1 MIVDFTRQYGI
12 IIFPQRGSNQQGIWI
27 ILLYTNQ
34 KWFVLKTVSYLE
46 WKKLLSPV
54 RKKKI
59 RENFLEIVKY
69 EKVYDWVVL
78 NHLEKGKIFF
88 FPERDS
94 TGEKNWETYNVY
106 GRYCYV
112 AKISEHEGR
121 QQSLER

>member
-1 MIVDFTRQYGI
+1 MNNSLVHQPKVICTKDCKLLRMKKI
-12 IIFPQRGSNQQGIWI
+12 IIPS
-27 ILLYTNQ
+27 
-34 KWFVLKTVSYLE
+34 E
-46 WKKLLSPV
+46 
-54 RKKKI
+54 KKKI

>member
-78 NHLEKGKIFF
+78 NYLEKGKIFF
-88 FPERDS
+88 FQKE
-94 TGEKNWETYNVY
+94 TALEKKTEKPTMYMGDIAMWLKYQSM
-106 GRYCYV
+106 R
-112 AKISEHEGR
+112 EG
-121 QQSLER
+121 SKV